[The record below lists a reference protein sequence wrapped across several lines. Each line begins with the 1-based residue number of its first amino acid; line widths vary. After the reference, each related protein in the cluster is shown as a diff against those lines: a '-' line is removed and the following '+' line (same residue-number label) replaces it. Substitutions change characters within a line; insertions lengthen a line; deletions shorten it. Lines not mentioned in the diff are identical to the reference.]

1 MELTMTNNLGFC
13 ELNEMEMLVV
23 DGGITTKQALAI
35 IGGCAALG
43 ALGGTITGGI
53 AGGVAGSAIP
63 GLGTVAGAALGCIGG
78 FANGALSGAGVGVAV
93 VGGIIALENHQS

>member
-43 ALGGTITGGI
+43 ALGGTITGG
-53 AGGVAGSAIP
+53 VAGSAIP